1 MHEKAHKNT
10 KIMAKRF
17 EEHQI
22 KALKKAFESCDRL
35 TKSKKIELVEATGL
49 DVEQITSWF
58 SRKRA
63 SKRAKESTFQLDL
76 DHSRLEQELKLRH
89 EREII
94 LRRELEESKKRAA
107 QLEDEN
113 RRLRERE
120 RVCERGVQFDEVC
133 GWELMSVVANVGR
146 IREEF

>member
-1 MHEKAHKNT
+1 MHQKAHNT
-10 KIMAKRF
+10 KTMAKRF

-22 KALKKAFESCDRL
+22 KALKKAFEACDRL

-63 SKRAKESTFQLDL
+63 SKRAKESIFQLDL
-76 DHSRLEQELKLRH
+76 DHSRLREELKLRH
-89 EREII
+89 EREMI
-94 LRRELEESKKRAA
+94 LRRELEESKKRVA

-120 RVCERGVQFDEVC
+120 RGGQFNEVCE
-133 GWELMSVVANVGR
+133 WELMSVVANVGR
-146 IREEF
+146 IRAEY